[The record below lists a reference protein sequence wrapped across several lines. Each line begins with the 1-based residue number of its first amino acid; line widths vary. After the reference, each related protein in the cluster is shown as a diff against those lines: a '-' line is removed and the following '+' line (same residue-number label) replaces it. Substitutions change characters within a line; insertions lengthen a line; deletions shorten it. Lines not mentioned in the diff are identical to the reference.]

1 MKGQRKVFGL
11 VKTKGCAILQE
22 QKAPK
27 MNSGMKEDQF
37 KSATS
42 HVRCTNYRLW
52 AAYLVLE
59 RRQLEKT
66 LRHDETNL
74 AAEEQRTP
82 TSVHW
87 FCFIQKPK
95 AYGKGEG
102 IGKRKKQSRDRSK
115 VPSKRVAAVEQS
127 LLRGWVGSVKSQFN
141 PDSNIGQ
148 SLAVT
153 ISLRAR
159 AKTNK
164 EIKPMKADDT
174 QWLQLIT
181 KQQIGHAT
189 ILKMKSGKGRRE
201 QSEPPTLRTNTLC
214 QTKAPIRIDQHRV
227 V

>member
-1 MKGQRKVFGL
+1 MKGQRTAFGL

-127 LLRGWVGSVKSQFN
+127 LLRGVSWISEIPIQSRFEYR
-141 PDSNIGQ
+141 PEPCSNNK
-148 SLAVT
+148 LA
-153 ISLRAR
+153 
-159 AKTNK
+159 
-164 EIKPMKADDT
+164 
-174 QWLQLIT
+174 
-181 KQQIGHAT
+181 
-189 ILKMKSGKGRRE
+189 GKGENE
-201 QSEPPTLRTNTLC
+201 QRN
-214 QTKAPIRIDQHRV
+214 
-227 V
+227 